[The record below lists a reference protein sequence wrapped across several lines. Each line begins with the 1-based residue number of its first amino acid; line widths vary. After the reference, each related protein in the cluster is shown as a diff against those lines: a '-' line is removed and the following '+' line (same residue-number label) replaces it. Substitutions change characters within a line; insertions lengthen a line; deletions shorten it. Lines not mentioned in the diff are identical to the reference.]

1 MTTSMDCYCK
11 LFSSEG
17 QVVAALNMNHPLPL
31 KWDLNYDIMYD
42 NRNKV
47 LFALKLI
54 ESIFKRYYS
63 MLYMEGK
70 IFDLKAFLEQYN

>member
-1 MTTSMDCYCK
+1 
-11 LFSSEG
+11 
-17 QVVAALNMNHPLPL
+17 VVCAVNMSHPLPL
-31 KWDLNYDIMYD
+31 TWDLNYDIMHD

-70 IFDLKAFLEQYN
+70 IFDLKAFLD